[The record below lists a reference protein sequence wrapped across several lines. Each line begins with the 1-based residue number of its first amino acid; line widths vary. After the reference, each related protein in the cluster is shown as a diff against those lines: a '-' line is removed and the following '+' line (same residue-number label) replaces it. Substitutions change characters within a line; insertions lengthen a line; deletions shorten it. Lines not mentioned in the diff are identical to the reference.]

1 MEYEIE
7 FEDEKNAKLFFD
19 NVKENVFDYSTIKGS
34 IIRLDSVQSEQN
46 PRRNINF
53 DNYLVYINP
62 IIKLQ
67 NNGKYLN
74 FWNNDY
80 LSDLE
85 LIVGKQVYKVHRV
98 ILANASEFFDRLFK
112 SSFREKGQG
121 RITIEADN
129 NFFPLVLKVLYG
141 GRVVLASTSDSLKFL
156 QIIDYFG
163 IKLDINKFISNID
176 IPEPEDFLSY
186 LEEIQIIY
194 HDENDIPQSVIDT
207 LRYYLE
213 TYYESQN
220 EDFFDSIR
228 ELLPI
233 KLQN

>member
-19 NVKENVFDYSTIKGS
+19 NAKENVFDYSTIKGS
-34 IIRLDSVQSEQN
+34 IIRLDSIKSEQN

-141 GRVVLASTSDSLKFL
+141 GRVVLAPTSDSLKFL